1 MAKHLIWRESQYK
14 MPKAM
19 SIRTKKILRMTL
31 KRKEKIFEE
40 YREWGEAKLAR
51 YFIDYGI
58 SEQTLVMEALNSFPR
73 EYREKTAYY
82 INHPTELEEALAKS
96 SKLEQKA
103 K

>member
-1 MAKHLIWRESQYK
+1 MRA
-14 MPKAM
+14 
-19 SIRTKKILRMTL
+19 KKIMRMTL

-51 YFIDYGI
+51 YFIDSGI

-73 EYREKTAYY
+73 EYREKTTYY

-96 SKLEQKA
+96 SELEQKA